1 MKKLELLAD
10 CYISGR
16 IRYCSRCSCSFIR
29 YKLFARKQRGLNIC
43 ILTFSAKYSRV
54 SQFPPLNQCFLKVG
68 PTSKLKMVGQSNVSH
83 VGLVLLNQDFFSS
96 ASTQCTMLGN
106 VCVARKINIE
116 VLENKNTKETKA
128 WQNINKMNYYIVWF
142 IIVFLKVLSNIS
154 IFEYIYFFNPRKEIK
169 HTIGMSFCCHGTWS
183 PMMSQH
189 H

>member
-16 IRYCSRCSCSFIR
+16 IRYCSRCSCSFMR

-83 VGLVLLNQDFFSS
+83 VGLVLLNQDFFFS

-128 WQNINKMNYYIVWF
+128 
-142 IIVFLKVLSNIS
+142 
-154 IFEYIYFFNPRKEIK
+154 
-169 HTIGMSFCCHGTWS
+169 
-183 PMMSQH
+183 
-189 H
+189 

>member
-16 IRYCSRCSCSFIR
+16 IRYCSRCSCSFMR

-83 VGLVLLNQDFFSS
+83 VVLVLLNQDFFSS

-128 WQNINKMNYYIVWF
+128 
-142 IIVFLKVLSNIS
+142 
-154 IFEYIYFFNPRKEIK
+154 
-169 HTIGMSFCCHGTWS
+169 
-183 PMMSQH
+183 
-189 H
+189 